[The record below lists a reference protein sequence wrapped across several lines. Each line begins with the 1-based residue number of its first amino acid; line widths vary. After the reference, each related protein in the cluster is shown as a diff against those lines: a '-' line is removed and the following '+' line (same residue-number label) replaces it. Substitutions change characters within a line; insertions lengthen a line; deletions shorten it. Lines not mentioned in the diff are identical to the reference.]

1 MTWREAF
8 ALLQIEVEEKIG
20 TIQRQKIAEF
30 NASQDAASAGLRAVA
45 EAAGE

>member
-20 TIQRQKIAEF
+20 TVNRQRIAEF
-30 NASQDAASAGLRAVA
+30 NASQDAASATMRGLA

>member
-20 TIQRQKIAEF
+20 AIQRQRIAEF
-30 NASQDAASAGLRAVA
+30 NAAQDAASAGLRAVA